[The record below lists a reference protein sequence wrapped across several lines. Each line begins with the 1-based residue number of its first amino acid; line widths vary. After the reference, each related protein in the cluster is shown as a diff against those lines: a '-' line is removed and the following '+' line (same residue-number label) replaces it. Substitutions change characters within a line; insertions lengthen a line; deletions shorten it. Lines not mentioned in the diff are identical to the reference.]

1 MKDPAAL
8 FDFKG
13 RNDVIWFGNMNQEQI
28 WDQTKALPV
37 MTDHVQNE
45 LVLQQEQ
52 QLLLIA
58 SKDHHVIMHHQP
70 EPAFLAYLEKQGIKL
85 PHMIQKEDA
94 FNLRGLIVPYLL
106 DESVDQDSSLEKR
119 KIYGSNPTLVKRFNH
134 KISTRKWAE
143 EHQFNVT
150 CGAVCQNADELKQTY
165 EELRANHFSKMVL
178 KLPYGSSGKGL
189 RILKNEREFMQLV
202 TFIER
207 RKIQTDLLLEGW
219 HPIKRSLNAQL
230 LIQEEG
236 SHLLSITEQKIN
248 EDGIYLGTNFAP
260 IYEQDKKRE
269 YEVSMHRIIEL
280 LYAEG
285 YRGVVG
291 VDSIID
297 INEQLIPIIEINARF
312 TQVTY
317 LLPIIC
323 RFFSTYEYIESRFK
337 RFSSSADL
345 PFEDVLTEVTEALD
359 PGEDGGFFIYTFGKT
374 RADDM
379 WHYRLFILFYHMKKD
394 KQIHMLTKFD
404 DMEFSAERG
413 REFAEK

>member
-8 FDFKG
+8 FDFMG
-13 RNDVIWFGNMNQEQI
+13 RSDVIWFGNMNQEQS

-58 SKDHHVIMHHQP
+58 SKDHHVIFHHQP
-70 EPAFLAYLEKQGIKL
+70 DAAFLSYLKKRGIQL
-85 PHMIQKEDA
+85 PHMVQKEEA
-94 FNLRGLIVPYLL
+94 FNQKGFIVPYLF
-106 DESVDQDSSLEKR
+106 DESLEQEAFIENR
-119 KIYGSNPTLVKRFNH
+119 RIYGSDPKLVKRLNH
-134 KISTRKWAE
+134 KIFTRRWAE
-143 EHQFNVT
+143 KHQFKVT
-150 CGAVCQNADELKQTY
+150 CGAICHHADELKRTY
-165 EELRANHFSKMVL
+165 EELKAKNFSKMVL
-178 KLPYGSSGKGL
+178 KIPYGSSGKGL
-189 RILKNEREFMQLV
+189 RILKNEREFMQLL

-230 LIQEEG
+230 LIQDKE

-248 EDGIYLGTNFAP
+248 EDGIYLGTDFVP
-260 IYEQDKKRE
+260 VYEMDKKRE
-269 YEVSMHRIIEL
+269 YEESMHRVIEL
-280 LYAEG
+280 LYEEG

-297 INEQLIPIIEINARF
+297 ENEQLIPIIEINARF

-317 LLPIIC
+317 LLSIIC
-323 RFFSTYEYIESRFK
+323 RFFSANEYIESRFK
-337 RFSSSADL
+337 KFSSSADL
-345 PFEDVLTEVTEALD
+345 PFEEVLTEITKALN

-394 KQIHMLTKFD
+394 KQDHMMAIFD
-404 DMEFSAERG
+404 DMEFS
-413 REFAEK
+413 

>member
-13 RNDVIWFGNMNQEQI
+13 RHDVIWLGNMNQEQS
-28 WDQTKALPV
+28 WDQTRALPV

-58 SKDHHVIMHHQP
+58 SKDDHVILHHQP
-70 EPAFLAYLEKQGIKL
+70 DAAFLAYLEKQGVQL
-85 PHMIQKEDA
+85 PHMTQKEDA
-94 FNLRGLIVPYLL
+94 FKIKGLIVPYLL
-106 DESVDQDSSLEKR
+106 DESLEKEALDEKR
-119 KIYGSNPTLVKRFNH
+119 ELYGSNSTLVKRLNH

-143 EHQFNVT
+143 EHQFHVT
-150 CGAVCQNADELKQTY
+150 CGAICHHADELKQTY
-165 EELRANHFSKMVL
+165 EELKAKKFSKMVL
-178 KLPYGSSGKGL
+178 KIPYGSSGKGL
-189 RILKNEREFMQLV
+189 RILKTEREFMQLL

-207 RKIQTDLLLEGW
+207 RNIQTDLLLEGW

-248 EDGIYLGTNFAP
+248 EDGIYLGTDFAP
-260 IYEQDKKRE
+260 VYELDKKRE
-269 YEVSMHRIIEL
+269 YEASMHRIIKL
-280 LYAEG
+280 LYDEG

-297 INEQLIPIIEINARF
+297 DHEQLIPIIEINARF

-317 LLPIIC
+317 LLPMIC
-323 RFFSTYEYIESRFK
+323 RFFSSYEYIESRFK
-337 RFSSSADL
+337 RFSYSADL
-345 PFEDVLTEVTEALD
+345 SFEEVLTDVTEALN

-374 RADDM
+374 KADDM
-379 WHYRLFILFYHMKKD
+379 WHYRLFILFYHMNKD
-394 KQIHMLTKFD
+394 KQIHMLTAFD
-404 DMEFSAERG
+404 DMEFSSERR
-413 REFAEK
+413 RECAEK

>member
-1 MKDPAAL
+1 MKDPASL

-13 RNDVIWFGNMNQEQI
+13 RNDVIWYGNMNQEQS
-28 WDQTKALPV
+28 WDQTRALPV
-37 MTDHVQNE
+37 MTDHVQND

-58 SKDHHVIMHHQP
+58 SKEHHVILHHQP
-70 EPAFLAYLEKQGIKL
+70 DKAFLAYLENQGVQL
-85 PHMIQKEDA
+85 PHMTQLDHA
-94 FNLRGLIVPYLL
+94 FKLNGLIVPYLL
-106 DESVDQDSSLEKR
+106 DESLEKEALIEKR
-119 KIYGSNPTLVKRFNH
+119 TIYGSNATLVKRFNH
-134 KISTRKWAE
+134 KISTRRWAE

-150 CGAVCQNADELKQTY
+150 CGAICHHADELKQTY
-165 EELRANHFSKMVL
+165 EELKAKNFSKMVL
-178 KLPYGSSGKGL
+178 KIPYGSSGKGL
-189 RILKNEREFMQLV
+189 RILKSDREFIQLL

-207 RKIQTDLLLEGW
+207 RNIETDLLLEGW

-248 EDGIYLGTNFAP
+248 EDGIYLGTDFAP
-260 IYEQDKKRE
+260 VYELDKKRE
-269 YEVSMHRIIEL
+269 YEASMHRIIEL
-280 LYAEG
+280 LYDEG

-297 INEQLIPIIEINARF
+297 ENEQLIPIIEINARF

-317 LLPIIC
+317 LLPLIC

-337 RFSSSADL
+337 RFSCRTDL
-345 PFEDVLTEVTEALD
+345 PFEDVLTEVTEALN

-374 RADDM
+374 RSDDT

-394 KQIHMLTKFD
+394 KQIHMLTMFD
-404 DMEFSAERG
+404 EMEFSSERRRSSAG
-413 REFAEK
+413 K